1 MPKAVDKSLHK
12 PVKAHACWV
21 CAMRLKNKQKA
32 RGVQDGSQRLGMAVA
47 WHFLRLFLLFC
58 TLFRSLVFQA
68 RCPAAERMTTSLIA
82 PGFIALHSHRSEVLA
97 DTLTAWLR
105 AHPLHPLESE
115 VVLVQSNGMAEWIKI
130 ELARQSGVCA
140 ATRVELPSRFLWRTY
155 RQVLGT
161 HQVPPDSPLDKLPM
175 TWRLMALLPT
185 CLEDPVFKPVAGFL
199 RGDEP
204 DRLLQLASRL
214 ADLFDQYQI
223 YRPDWLQD
231 WSAGRDVLRKSA
243 GAVALAQDQ
252 LWQAELWRRVLAT
265 LDEAQRQATRPAL
278 HARALAHV
286 QSGQP
291 LASAVARRVSVFG
304 MSHMP
309 GQLLEMLAALAVHS
323 QVMLA
328 VPNPCQYHWGDIIDG
343 REWLQAERRR
353 HADRGEALAHLPLA
367 QMHLHA
373 PTLLAAWGRQ
383 GRDFI
388 RQLDAFDDLQAA
400 RQLTQWP
407 RLDFFDDVPGEDGS
421 RLLAQLQRRIRDLE
435 PSSGESSPK
444 AHPLSAGDASLVFKM
459 AHSPVR
465 ELEVLHDQLLQWFH
479 TPPGDQ
485 NLSPREVVVMVP
497 DIELMAPAIRAVF
510 GQYKRSDA
518 RFIPFDM
525 ADLGAQ
531 AISPLIHALEWL
543 LALPQQRGRMSELVE
558 LLEVPALAAR
568 FGLKDEHLPTLT
580 RWMAGSGIRWGLSA
594 EHRTGLGLGMCG
606 DDNSALFGV
615 QRMLMGYACGADP
628 VRSDSAGA
636 TPYPEVGGLDAELAG
651 SLAHLLQALIGW
663 WQTATQDA
671 TPASWAERGRALLAA
686 MFKPRDDNDRNALS
700 ALDQALTDWVRA
712 CGEAGFAQAVPLAVA
727 RSAWLEALKT
737 PRLEQRFRAGGVT
750 FCTLMPMRA
759 IPFKA
764 VCLLGMNDGDYPRR
778 SPRADFDLMGLPGMS
793 RPGDRSRR
801 DDDRQ
806 LMLEALLSARQVL
819 YVSWSGRSVRDNSE
833 QPPSVLVSQLRDEI
847 DLLWGKGTAEHLTTT
862 HPLQP
867 FGRAYFEAGTGLQTY
882 AKEWQAA
889 QVGRSTESGNP
900 WEAAHAAE
908 SARLGREQVFF
919 EQGLAPTESRG
930 SKGLGLL
937 PPLESAQGVPVIH
950 LLQLG
955 RFLRKPVGAFFRER
969 LQVHLED
976 ERSELHD
983 EELFGLGGLDLYQL
997 LDHELQ
1003 HVPAPLSADTVPVH
1017 VQQVVQRLRQA
1028 GALPLA
1034 GVGTLEAQ
1042 KLSARL
1048 QAMLG
1053 AVLREREA
1061 YPEAAERVL
1070 VDLSHPQVAL
1080 QDALGD
1086 VLVGM
1091 GVHEGGHLSLHL
1103 RASDLASFKTQKPL
1117 AYPDKLI
1124 DIWLLSLA
1132 AAAMGKPFQCVVV
1145 GRNAVL
1151 RVQAQEREAARAQL
1165 FGLLAIWAEGMCW
1178 PLPLPPGVALQW
1190 VKDPDN
1196 SNALADA
1203 YEGSE
1208 FKTAEKDKDPALA
1221 RTYPTVNDLLAT
1233 GEFDRLARAVYA
1245 PLKAWAEQIVIEPLP
1260 DAPEDDG
1267 DSDTQGE
1274 QP

>member
-1 MPKAVDKSLHK
+1 MSALVHRMPAS
-12 PVKAHACWV
+12 
-21 CAMRLKNKQKA
+21 
-32 RGVQDGSQRLGMAVA
+32 SI
-47 WHFLRLFLLFC
+47 
-58 TLFRSLVFQA
+58 S
-68 RCPAAERMTTSLIA
+68 

-97 DTLTAWLR
+97 DTLTTWLR
-105 AHPLHPLESE
+105 THPLLPLESE

-130 ELARQSGVCA
+130 ELARQGGVCA

-155 RQVLGT
+155 RQVLGK
-161 HQVPPDSPLDKLPM
+161 HNVPPDSPLDKLPM
-175 TWRLMALLPT
+175 TWRLMALLPG
-185 CLEDPVFKPVAGFL
+185 CLQDPVFQPVAGFL

-231 WSAGRDVLRKSA
+231 WAAGRNVLRKAA
-243 GAVALAQDQ
+243 GHDELGEDQ

-265 LDEAQRQATRPAL
+265 LDESQRQATRPAL
-278 HARALAHV
+278 HARALAHL

-291 LASAVARRVSVFG
+291 LASPVARRVSVFG

-309 GQLLEMLAALAVHS
+309 GQLLEMLAALAAHS
-323 QVMLA
+323 QVLLA

-353 HADRGEALAHLPLA
+353 HAYRGEALAGLPLA

-400 RQLTQWP
+400 QQVTQWP
-407 RLDFFDDVPGEDGS
+407 RLDFFDDVPGEDGT

-435 PSSGESSPK
+435 PSSDGTPTQ
-444 AHPLSAGDASLVFKM
+444 PLRKDDRSVTFSV

-479 TPPGDQ
+479 TSPEP
-485 NLSPREVVVMVP
+485 LSPRDVVVMVP
-497 DIELMAPAIRAVF
+497 DIEVMAPAIRAVF

-518 RFIPFDM
+518 RFIPYDI

-531 AISPLIHALEWL
+531 AISPLTHAVEWL
-543 LALPQQRGRMSELVE
+543 LDLPQQRSRMSELVE

-594 EHRTGLGLGMCG
+594 EHRAGLGLGVCG

-628 VRSDSAGA
+628 VDDDLAQGVS
-636 TPYPEVGGLDAELAG
+636 PYAEVGGLDAELAG
-651 SLAHLLQALIGW
+651 SLAHLLQALIDW
-663 WQTATQDA
+663 WQTCTQSA
-671 TPASWAERGRALLAA
+671 TPAQWAERCRAMLAA
-686 MFKPRDDNDRNALS
+686 LFKPRDDNDRNALA
-700 ALDQALTDWVRA
+700 ALNQALNDWVRA
-712 CGEAGFAQAVPLAVA
+712 CDEAGFAEAVPLAVA
-727 RSAWLEALKT
+727 RSAWLEALKA

-778 SPRADFDLMGLPGMS
+778 SPRADFDLMGLPGMT

-806 LMLEALLSARQVL
+806 LMLEALLSARQVF

-847 DLLWGKGTAEHLTTT
+847 DLLWGKDTAKGLTTV

-867 FGRAYFEAGTGLQTY
+867 FSRAYFEAGSGLLTY
-882 AKEWQAA
+882 AKEWRAA
-889 QVGRSTESGNP
+889 QEVQRGDVASDTGTP
-900 WEAAHAAE
+900 L
-908 SARLGREQVFF
+908 SALALSSPLMSANEQAPIIS
-919 EQGLAPTESRG
+919 LA
-930 SKGLGLL
+930 
-937 PPLESAQGVPVIH
+937 
-950 LLQLG
+950 QLA

-983 EELFGLGGLDLYQL
+983 EEVFGLGGLDLYQL

-1003 HVPAPLSADTVPVH
+1003 HVPADLSADELPRH
-1017 VQQVVQRLRQA
+1017 AARVVQHLREA

-1042 KLSARL
+1042 KLTHIL
-1048 QAMLG
+1048 QTQLAAALH
-1053 AVLREREA
+1053 ERGA

-1070 VDLSHPQVAL
+1070 VDQANLQVSL
-1080 QDALGD
+1080 QDALGG
-1086 VLVGM
+1086 VLAG
-1091 GVHEGGHLSLHL
+1091 EGGQILLSL
-1103 RASDLASFKTQKPL
+1103 RANDVADLKPKTPL
-1117 AYPDKLI
+1117 ARPEKLI
-1124 DIWLLSLA
+1124 DIWLQSLA
-1132 AAAMGKPFQCVVV
+1132 AAAMGHSVRCVVV
-1145 GRNAVL
+1145 GRNAVV
-1151 RVQAQEREAARAQL
+1151 RVPPLDPEAARAQL
-1165 FGLLAIWAEGMCW
+1165 QTLLATWAEGMRW

-1190 VKDPDN
+1190 LKDREN
-1196 SNALADA
+1196 TNALADA
-1203 YEGSE
+1203 YEGSD
-1208 FKTAEKDKDPALA
+1208 FKSAEKDKDPALA
-1221 RTYPTVNDLLAT
+1221 RTYPTVQDLLAT
-1233 GEFDRLARAVYA
+1233 GALDRLAQAVYA
-1245 PLKAWAEQIVIEPLP
+1245 PLKAWAAEAEVEVLP
-1260 DAPEDDG
+1260 DAPADDE
-1267 DSDTQGE
+1267 GE
-1274 QP
+1274 EA

>member
-1 MPKAVDKSLHK
+1 MPAS
-12 PVKAHACWV
+12 
-21 CAMRLKNKQKA
+21 
-32 RGVQDGSQRLGMAVA
+32 SI
-47 WHFLRLFLLFC
+47 
-58 TLFRSLVFQA
+58 S
-68 RCPAAERMTTSLIA
+68 

-97 DTLTAWLR
+97 DTLTGWLR
-105 AHPLHPLESE
+105 THPLLPLESE

-130 ELARQSGVCA
+130 ELARQGGVCA

-155 RQVLGT
+155 RQVLGAAN
-161 HQVPPDSPLDKLPM
+161 VPPDSPLDKLPM
-175 TWRLMALLPT
+175 TWRLMALLPS
-185 CLEDPVFKPVAGFL
+185 CLQDQVFQPVAGFL

-231 WSAGRDVLRKSA
+231 WAAGRNVLRKAA
-243 GAVALAQDQ
+243 GHDELGEDQ

-265 LDEAQRQATRPAL
+265 LDDSQRQATRPAL
-278 HARALAHV
+278 HARALAHL
-286 QSGQP
+286 QSGLP
-291 LASAVARRVSVFG
+291 LASPVARRVSVFG

-309 GQLLEMLAALAVHS
+309 GQLLEMLAALAAHS
-323 QVMLA
+323 QVLLA

-353 HADRGEALAHLPLA
+353 HAYRGEALAGLPLA

-400 RQLTQWP
+400 QQVTQWP
-407 RLDFFDDVPGEDGS
+407 RLDFFDDVPGEDHT

-435 PSSGESSPK
+435 PSSGGTL
-444 AHPLSAGDASLVFKM
+444 AQPLREGDRSVTFSV

-479 TPPGDQ
+479 TSPEP
-485 NLSPREVVVMVP
+485 LSPRDVVVMVP
-497 DIELMAPAIRAVF
+497 DIEVMAPAIRAVF

-518 RFIPFDM
+518 RFIPYDI

-531 AISPLIHALEWL
+531 AISPLIHAVEWL
-543 LALPQQRGRMSELVE
+543 LALPQQRSRMSELVE

-594 EHRTGLGLGMCG
+594 GHRAGLGLGVCG

-628 VRSDSAGA
+628 VDDDFSLGVS
-636 TPYPEVGGLDAELAG
+636 PYPEVGGLDAELAG
-651 SLAHLLQALIGW
+651 SLAHLLQALIDW
-663 WQTATQDA
+663 WQICTQSA
-671 TPASWAERGRALLAA
+671 TPAQWAERCRAMLAA
-686 MFKPRDDNDRNALS
+686 LFKPRDDNDRNALA
-700 ALDQALTDWVRA
+700 ALDQALNDWVRA
-712 CGEAGFAQAVPLAVA
+712 CGEAGFAEAVPLAVA
-727 RSAWLEALKT
+727 RSAWLEALKA

-778 SPRADFDLMGLPGMS
+778 SPRADFDLMGLPGMT

-806 LMLEALLSARQVL
+806 LMLEALLSARLVL

-847 DLLWGKGTAEHLTTT
+847 DLLWGKDTAKDLTTV

-867 FGRAYFEAGTGLQTY
+867 FSRAYFEAGSGLLTY
-882 AKEWQAA
+882 AKEWRAA
-889 QVGRSTESGNP
+889 QEVQRGDGASETGTPS
-900 WEAAHAAE
+900 
-908 SARLGREQVFF
+908 SA
-919 EQGLAPTESRG
+919 LA
-930 SKGLGLL
+930 LL
-937 PPLESAQGVPVIH
+937 PPLMAANEQAPIISLAQ
-950 LLQLG
+950 LA

-1003 HVPAPLSADTVPVH
+1003 HVPADLSADELPSH
-1017 VQQVVQRLRQA
+1017 AARVVQHLREA

-1042 KLSARL
+1042 KLTHIL
-1048 QAMLG
+1048 QTQLAAAL
-1053 AVLREREA
+1053 LERGA

-1070 VDLSHPQVAL
+1070 VDQAHPQVRL
-1080 QDALGD
+1080 QDALGG
-1086 VLVGM
+1086 VLAG
-1091 GVHEGGHLSLHL
+1091 EGGQMLLSL
-1103 RASDLASFKTQKPL
+1103 RANDVADLKPKTPL
-1117 AYPDKLI
+1117 ARPEKLI
-1124 DIWLLSLA
+1124 DIWLQSLA
-1132 AAAMGKPFQCVVV
+1132 AAAMGHSVRCVVV
-1145 GRNAVL
+1145 GRNAVV
-1151 RVQAQEREAARAQL
+1151 RVPPQDPHAARAQL
-1165 FGLLAIWAEGMCW
+1165 QTLLATWAEGMRW
-1178 PLPLPPGVALQW
+1178 PLPLPPDVALQW
-1190 VKDPDN
+1190 LKDKEN
-1196 SNALADA
+1196 TNALADA
-1203 YEGSE
+1203 YEGSD
-1208 FKTAEKDKDPALA
+1208 FKSAEKDKDPALA
-1221 RTYPTVNDLLAT
+1221 RTYPTVQDLLAT
-1233 GEFDRLARAVYA
+1233 GALDRLAQAVYA
-1245 PLKAWAEQIVIEPLP
+1245 PLKAWAAEAEVEALP
-1260 DAPEDDG
+1260 DAPADDE
-1267 DSDTQGE
+1267 GE
-1274 QP
+1274 EA

>member
-1 MPKAVDKSLHK
+1 MSALVHRMPAS
-12 PVKAHACWV
+12 
-21 CAMRLKNKQKA
+21 
-32 RGVQDGSQRLGMAVA
+32 SI
-47 WHFLRLFLLFC
+47 
-58 TLFRSLVFQA
+58 S
-68 RCPAAERMTTSLIA
+68 
-82 PGFIALHSHRSEVLA
+82 PGFITLHSHRSEVLA

-105 AHPLHPLESE
+105 AHPLLPLESE

-130 ELARQSGVCA
+130 ELARQGGVCA

-155 RQVLGT
+155 RQVLGK
-161 HQVPPDSPLDKLPM
+161 HNVPPDSPLDKLPM
-175 TWRLMALLPT
+175 TWRLMALLPG
-185 CLEDPVFKPVAGFL
+185 CLSDPVFQPVAGFL

-231 WSAGRDVLRKSA
+231 WAAGRNVLRKA
-243 GAVALAQDQ
+243 ACQDELGEDQ

-265 LDEAQRQATRPAL
+265 LDDSQRQATRPAL
-278 HARALAHV
+278 HARALAHL

-291 LASAVARRVSVFG
+291 LASPVARRVSVFG

-309 GQLLEMLAALAVHS
+309 GQLLEMLAALAAHS
-323 QVMLA
+323 QVLLA

-353 HADRGEALAHLPLA
+353 HAYRGETLAGLPLA

-388 RQLDAFDDLQAA
+388 RQLDAFDDQQAA
-400 RQLTQWP
+400 QQVTQWP
-407 RLDFFDDVPGEDGS
+407 RLDFFDDVPGEDGT

-435 PSSGESSPK
+435 PSSGGIP
-444 AHPLSAGDASLVFKM
+444 AQPLRKDDASVTFSV

-479 TPPGDQ
+479 TSPEP
-485 NLSPREVVVMVP
+485 LSPRDVVVMVP

-518 RFIPFDM
+518 RFIPYDI

-531 AISPLIHALEWL
+531 AISPLIHAVEWL
-543 LALPQQRGRMSELVE
+543 LALPQQRSRMSELVE

-594 EHRTGLGLGMCG
+594 EHRAGLGLGVCG

-628 VRSDSAGA
+628 VDDGVSLGVS
-636 TPYPEVGGLDAELAG
+636 PYPEVGGLDAELAG
-651 SLAHLLQALIGW
+651 SLAHLLQALIDW
-663 WQTATQDA
+663 WQICTQSA
-671 TPASWAERGRALLAA
+671 TPAQWAEQCRAMLAA
-686 MFKPRDDNDRNALS
+686 LFKPRDDNDRNALA
-700 ALDQALTDWVRA
+700 ALDQALNDWVRA
-712 CGEAGFAQAVPLAVA
+712 CGEAGFAEAVPLAVA
-727 RSAWLEALKT
+727 RSAWLEALKA

-778 SPRADFDLMGLPGMS
+778 SPRADFDLMGLPGMT

-847 DLLWGKGTAEHLTTT
+847 DLLWGKDTAKGLTTV

-867 FGRAYFEAGTGLQTY
+867 FSRAYFEAGSGLQTY
-882 AKEWQAA
+882 AKEWRAA
-889 QVGRSTESGNP
+889 QLGHL
-900 WEAAHAAE
+900 WEAAPAAE
-908 SARLGREQVFF
+908 SLTSVAPREIR
-919 EQGLAPTESRG
+919 EQGLAPTG
-930 SKGLGLL
+930 YAGLL
-937 PPLESAQGVPVIH
+937 PVLESANGVPVIT
-950 LLQLG
+950 LQQLA

-1003 HVPAPLSADTVPVH
+1003 HVPADLSADELPSH
-1017 VQQVVQRLRQA
+1017 AARVVQHLREA

-1042 KLSARL
+1042 KLTHIL
-1048 QAMLG
+1048 QTQLA
-1053 AVLREREA
+1053 AALRERGA
-1061 YPEAAERVL
+1061 YPDMAERVL
-1070 VDLSHPQVAL
+1070 VDQAHPQVSL
-1080 QDALGD
+1080 QDALGG
-1086 VLVGM
+1086 VLAG
-1091 GVHEGGHLSLHL
+1091 EGGQMLLSL
-1103 RASDLASFKTQKPL
+1103 RANDVADLKPKTPL
-1117 AYPDKLI
+1117 ARPEKLI
-1124 DIWLLSLA
+1124 DIWLQSLA
-1132 AAAMGKPFQCVVV
+1132 AAAMGHPLRCVVV
-1145 GRNAVL
+1145 GRNAVVRAEPL
-1151 RVQAQEREAARAQL
+1151 DPEAARAQL
-1165 FGLLAIWAEGMCW
+1165 HTLLATWAEGMRW
-1178 PLPLPPGVALQW
+1178 PLPLPPSVALQW
-1190 VKDPDN
+1190 LKDREN
-1196 SNALADA
+1196 TNALADA
-1203 YEGSE
+1203 YEGSD
-1208 FKTAEKDKDPALA
+1208 FKSAEKDKDPALA
-1221 RTYPTVNDLLAT
+1221 RTYPTVQDLLAT
-1233 GEFDRLARAVYA
+1233 GALDRLAQAAYA
-1245 PLKAWAEQIVIEPLP
+1245 PLKAWAAEAEVEALP
-1260 DAPEDDG
+1260 DAPADDEG
-1267 DSDTQGE
+1267 DE
-1274 QP
+1274 A

>member
-1 MPKAVDKSLHK
+1 
-12 PVKAHACWV
+12 
-21 CAMRLKNKQKA
+21 
-32 RGVQDGSQRLGMAVA
+32 
-47 WHFLRLFLLFC
+47 LFLYFLV
-58 TLFRSLVFQA
+58 SLL
-68 RCPAAERMTTSLIA
+68 RRMPVSPIS

-97 DTLTAWLR
+97 DTLTGWLR
-105 AHPLHPLESE
+105 AHPLDPLESE

-130 ELARQSGVCA
+130 ELARQGGVCA

-155 RQVLGT
+155 RQVLGP
-161 HQVPPDSPLDKLPM
+161 QNVPPESPLDKLPM

-185 CLEDPVFKPVAGFL
+185 CVNDSVFTPVAGFL

-204 DRLLQLASRL
+204 DRLLQLATRL

-231 WSAGRDVLRKSA
+231 WAAGRGVLRKA
-243 GAVALAQDQ
+243 GGSEALAEDQ

-265 LDEAQRQATRPAL
+265 LDDSQRQATRPAL
-278 HARALAHV
+278 HARALAHL

-309 GQLLEMLAALAVHS
+309 GQLLEMLAALAKHS

-353 HADRGEALAHLPLA
+353 HDYRRGEVLASLPMA

-400 RQLTQWP
+400 QQLTQWP
-407 RLDFFDDVPGEDGS
+407 RLDFFDDVPGEDGT

-435 PSSGESSPK
+435 PSSGGASVEPW
-444 AHPLSAGDASLVFKM
+444 AQGDESLVFKI

-485 NLSPREVVVMVP
+485 PVSPSDVVVMVP
-497 DIELMAPAIRAVF
+497 DIETMAPAICAVF

-518 RFIPFDM
+518 RFIPFDI

-531 AISPLIHALEWL
+531 AISPLIHAVEWL
-543 LALPQQRGRMSELVE
+543 LALPQQRSRMSELVE

-568 FGLKDEHLPTLT
+568 FGLSEAGLPTLT

-594 EHRTGLGLGMCG
+594 EHRAGLGLRVCG
-606 DDNSALFGV
+606 EDNSALFGV

-628 VRSDSAGA
+628 VDADASGA

-651 SLAHLLQALIGW
+651 SLAHLLQALIDW

-671 TPASWAERGRALLAA
+671 TPAQWAGRGRAMLAA
-686 MFKPRDDNDRNALS
+686 MFKPRDDNDRNAIA

-712 CGEAGFAQAVPLAVA
+712 CAEASYTESVPLAVA

-847 DLLWGKGTAEHLTTT
+847 DLLWGKGTAKRLTTV
-862 HPLQP
+862 HPLQA
-867 FGRAYFEAGTGLQTY
+867 FSRTYFEEGSGLQTY
-882 AKEWQAA
+882 AKEWRAA
-889 QVGRSTESGNP
+889 QNNP
-900 WEAAHAAE
+900 LAGAVSEREAFADKPSHSE
-908 SARLGREQVFF
+908 T
-919 EQGLAPTESRG
+919 APTG
-930 SKGLGLL
+930 SSVAWL
-937 PPLESAQGVPVIH
+937 PPLESAQGVPVIT
-950 LLQLG
+950 LTQLA

-969 LQVHLED
+969 LQVHLEG

-997 LDHELQ
+997 IDHELA
-1003 HVPAPLSADTVPVH
+1003 HVPTALNADTLPAH
-1017 VQQVVQRLRQA
+1017 VQQVVKRLRQA

-1034 GVGTLEAQ
+1034 GVGALAAENL
-1042 KLSARL
+1042 KARL

-1053 AVLREREA
+1053 AALHERQA
-1061 YPEAAERVL
+1061 YPHAAERLL
-1070 VDLSHPQVAL
+1070 VDMAYPQVAL

-1086 VLVGM
+1086 VLVG
-1091 GVHEGGHLSLHL
+1091 EGGQMSLHL
-1103 RASDLASFKTQKPL
+1103 RASDLANLKTKTPQ

-1132 AAAMGKPFQCVVV
+1132 AAAMDQPLKCVVV

-1151 RVQAQEREAARAQL
+1151 RMAEQDPEAARAQL
-1165 FGLLAIWAEGMCW
+1165 TELLAVWAEGMRW

-1190 VKDPDN
+1190 LKDKEN
-1196 SNALADA
+1196 INALADA
-1203 YEGSE
+1203 YEGND
-1208 FKTAEKDKDPALA
+1208 FKRAEKDKDPALA
-1221 RTYPTVNDLLAT
+1221 RTYATVDDLLAT
-1233 GEFDRLARAVYA
+1233 REFERLAQTVYA
-1245 PLKAWAEQIVIEPLP
+1245 PLKDWAEQAEIEALP
-1260 DAPEDDG
+1260 DAPH
-1267 DSDTQGE
+1267 DSEEGE
-1274 QP
+1274 LA

>member
-1 MPKAVDKSLHK
+1 MSA
-12 PVKAHACWV
+12 
-21 CAMRLKNKQKA
+21 
-32 RGVQDGSQRLGMAVA
+32 
-47 WHFLRLFLLFC
+47 
-58 TLFRSLVFQA
+58 LVH
-68 RCPAAERMTTSLIA
+68 RMSVSIIS
-82 PGFIALHSHRSEVLA
+82 PGFIALHSHRSERLA
-97 DTLTAWLR
+97 DTLTGWLR
-105 AHPLHPLESE
+105 AHPLNPLESE

-161 HQVPPDSPLDKLPM
+161 DHVPPDSPLDKLPM
-175 TWRLMALLPT
+175 TWRLMALLPG

-231 WSAGRDVLRKSA
+231 WAAGRDVLRKSA
-243 GAVALAQDQ
+243 GSDALAEDQ

-265 LDEAQRQATRPAL
+265 LDDSQRQATRPAL
-278 HARALAHV
+278 HARALAHLR
-286 QSGQP
+286 SGLP

-309 GQLLEMLAALAVHS
+309 GQLLEMLAALATHS

-343 REWLQAERRR
+343 REWLQAERHR
-353 HADRGEALAHLPLA
+353 HAYRGEALASLPLA

-388 RQLDAFDDLQAA
+388 RQLDAFDDLQVAQ
-400 RQLTQWP
+400 QLTQWP
-407 RLDFFDDVPGEDGS
+407 RLDFFDDMPGEDVVRMLS
-421 RLLAQLQRRIRDLE
+421 QLQRRIRDLE
-435 PSSGESSPK
+435 PSSGGAPVEPW
-444 AHPLSAGDASLVFKM
+444 AQGDQSVVFKI

-485 NLSPREVVVMVP
+485 PVSPRDVVVMVP
-497 DIELMAPAIRAVF
+497 DIETMAPAIRAVF
-510 GQYKRSDA
+510 GQYKRADA
-518 RFIPFDM
+518 RFIPFDI

-531 AISPLIHALEWL
+531 AISPLIHAHEWL
-543 LALPQQRGRMSELVE
+543 LALPQQRSRMSELVE

-568 FGLKDEHLPTLT
+568 FGLDEDGLPTLL

-594 EHRTGLGLGMCG
+594 EHRAGLGLGMCG

-628 VRSDSAGA
+628 VTTDAPGA

-651 SLAHLLQALIGW
+651 SLAHLLQSLIDW

-671 TPASWAERGRALLAA
+671 TPAQWAERGRTLLAA
-686 MFKPRDDNDRNALS
+686 MFKPRDDNDRNAIS

-712 CGEAGFAQAVPLAVA
+712 CAEAGFAEAVPLAVA

-847 DLLWGKGTAEHLTTT
+847 DLLWGKGTAGRLTTVY
-862 HPLQP
+862 PLQP
-867 FGRAYFEAGTGLQTY
+867 FSRAYFEAGSGLQTY
-882 AKEWQAA
+882 AKEWRASQDT
-889 QVGRSTESGNP
+889 QPR
-900 WEAAHAAE
+900 EAAPE
-908 SARLGREQVFF
+908 GPVS
-919 EQGLAPTESRG
+919 
-930 SKGLGLL
+930 LL
-937 PPLESAQGVPVIH
+937 PPLESAQGVPVIT
-950 LLQLG
+950 LTQLA

-983 EELFGLGGLDLYQL
+983 EELFGLAGLDLYQL
-997 LDHELQ
+997 IDHELQ
-1003 HVPAPLSADTVPVH
+1003 HVPTELSADTLHAH
-1017 VQQVVQRLRQA
+1017 VQQVVQRLLQA

-1034 GVGTLEAQ
+1034 GVG
-1042 KLSARL
+1042 KLAAENLKARL

-1053 AVLREREA
+1053 AALHERQV
-1061 YPEAAERVL
+1061 YPEAAERLL
-1070 VDLSHPQVAL
+1070 VDWAHPQVAL

-1086 VLVGM
+1086 VRVG
-1091 GVHEGGHLSLHL
+1091 EGGQMSLHL
-1103 RASDLASFKTQKPL
+1103 RASDLANLKTKTPQ
-1117 AYPDKLI
+1117 AHPDKLI

-1132 AAAMGKPFQCVVV
+1132 AAAMNQPLRCVVV

-1151 RVQAQEREAARAQL
+1151 RMAEPDPEAARAQL
-1165 FGLLAIWAEGMCW
+1165 TALLAVWAEGMCW

-1190 VKDPDN
+1190 LKDPDN
-1196 SNALADA
+1196 PNALADA
-1203 YEGSE
+1203 YEGSD
-1208 FKTAEKDKDPALA
+1208 FKRAEKDKDPALA
-1221 RTYPTVNDLLAT
+1221 RTYPTIEDLLAT
-1233 GEFDRLARAVYA
+1233 REFERLAQTVYL
-1245 PLKAWAEQIVIEPLP
+1245 PLKAWAEQAKIEALP
-1260 DAPEDDG
+1260 DAPHE
-1267 DSDTQGE
+1267 SE
-1274 QP
+1274 EEELA

>member
-1 MPKAVDKSLHK
+1 
-12 PVKAHACWV
+12 
-21 CAMRLKNKQKA
+21 
-32 RGVQDGSQRLGMAVA
+32 
-47 WHFLRLFLLFC
+47 
-58 TLFRSLVFQA
+58 
-68 RCPAAERMTTSLIA
+68 
-82 PGFIALHSHRSEVLA
+82 
-97 DTLTAWLR
+97 LR
-105 AHPLHPLESE
+105 AHPLDPLESE

-130 ELARQSGVCA
+130 ELARQGGVCA

-161 HQVPPDSPLDKLPM
+161 QNVPLDSPLDKLPM
-175 TWRLMALLPT
+175 TWRLMALLPG
-185 CLEDPVFKPVAGFL
+185 CLGDPVFQPVAGFL

-204 DRLLQLASRL
+204 DRLLQLATRL

-231 WSAGRDVLRKSA
+231 WAAGRDVLRKAA
-243 GAVALAQDQ
+243 GSDTLAEDQ
-252 LWQAELWRRVLAT
+252 LWQAELWRSVLAT
-265 LDEAQRQATRPAL
+265 LDDSQRQATRPAL
-278 HARALAHV
+278 HARALAHL
-286 QSGQP
+286 QSDQP
-291 LASAVARRVSVFG
+291 LASPVARRVSVFG

-309 GQLLEMLAALAVHS
+309 GQLLEMLAALAAHS
-323 QVMLA
+323 QVLLA

-353 HADRGEALAHLPLA
+353 HAYRGETLAGLPLA

-388 RQLDAFDDLQAA
+388 RQLDAFDDQQAA
-400 RQLTQWP
+400 QQVTQWP
-407 RLDFFDDVPGEDGS
+407 RLDFFDDVPGEDGT

-435 PSSGESSPK
+435 PSSGGIP
-444 AHPLSAGDASLVFKM
+444 AQPLRKDDASVTFSV

-479 TPPGDQ
+479 TSPEP
-485 NLSPREVVVMVP
+485 LSPRDVVVMVP

-518 RFIPFDM
+518 RFIPYDI

-531 AISPLIHALEWL
+531 AISPLIHAVEWL
-543 LALPQQRGRMSELVE
+543 LALPQQRSRMSELVE

-594 EHRTGLGLGMCG
+594 EHRAGLGLGVCG

-628 VRSDSAGA
+628 VDDGVSLGVS
-636 TPYPEVGGLDAELAG
+636 PYPEVGGLDAELAG
-651 SLAHLLQALIGW
+651 SLAHLLQALIDW
-663 WQTATQDA
+663 WQICTQSA
-671 TPASWAERGRALLAA
+671 TPAQWAEQCRAMLAA
-686 MFKPRDDNDRNALS
+686 LFKPRDDNDRNALA
-700 ALDQALTDWVRA
+700 ALDQALNDWVRA
-712 CGEAGFAQAVPLAVA
+712 CGEAGFAEAVPLAVA
-727 RSAWLEALKT
+727 RSAWLEALKA

-778 SPRADFDLMGLPGMS
+778 SPRADFDLMGLPGMT

-847 DLLWGKGTAEHLTTT
+847 DLLWGKDTAKGLTTV

-867 FGRAYFEAGTGLQTY
+867 FSRAYFEAGSGLQTY
-882 AKEWQAA
+882 AKEWRAA
-889 QVGRSTESGNP
+889 QLGHL
-900 WEAAHAAE
+900 WEAAPAAE
-908 SARLGREQVFF
+908 SLTSVAPREIR
-919 EQGLAPTESRG
+919 EQGLAPRG
-930 SKGLGLL
+930 YAGLL
-937 PPLESAQGVPVIH
+937 PVLESANGVPVIT
-950 LLQLG
+950 LQQLA

-1003 HVPAPLSADTVPVH
+1003 HVPADLSADELPSH
-1017 VQQVVQRLRQA
+1017 AARVVQHLREA

-1042 KLSARL
+1042 KLTHIL
-1048 QAMLG
+1048 QTQLAAALC
-1053 AVLREREA
+1053 ERGA
-1061 YPEAAERVL
+1061 YPDMAERVL
-1070 VDLSHPQVAL
+1070 VDQACPQVSL
-1080 QDALGD
+1080 QDALGG
-1086 VLVGM
+1086 VLAG
-1091 GVHEGGHLSLHL
+1091 EGGQMLLSL
-1103 RASDLASFKTQKPL
+1103 RANKLVSISKAGKATALPE
-1117 AYPDKLI
+1117 KLI
-1124 DIWLLSLA
+1124 DIWLQSLA
-1132 AAAMGKPFQCVVV
+1132 AAAMGHPLRCVVV
-1145 GRNAVL
+1145 GRNAVVRAEPL
-1151 RVQAQEREAARAQL
+1151 DPEAARTQL
-1165 FGLLAIWAEGMCW
+1165 QTLLATWAEGMRW
-1178 PLPLPPGVALQW
+1178 PLPLPPSVALQW
-1190 VKDPDN
+1190 LKDREN
-1196 SNALADA
+1196 TNALADA
-1203 YEGSE
+1203 YEGSD
-1208 FKTAEKDKDPALA
+1208 FKSAEKDKDPALA
-1221 RTYPTVNDLLAT
+1221 RTYPTVQDLLAT
-1233 GEFDRLARAVYA
+1233 GALDRLAQAVYA
-1245 PLKAWAEQIVIEPLP
+1245 PLKDWAAQTQVEALP
-1260 DAPEDDG
+1260 DAPADDEG
-1267 DSDTQGE
+1267 DE
-1274 QP
+1274 A

>member
-1 MPKAVDKSLHK
+1 MSALVHRMPVS
-12 PVKAHACWV
+12 
-21 CAMRLKNKQKA
+21 
-32 RGVQDGSQRLGMAVA
+32 SI
-47 WHFLRLFLLFC
+47 
-58 TLFRSLVFQA
+58 S
-68 RCPAAERMTTSLIA
+68 

-105 AHPLHPLESE
+105 THPLHPLESE

-130 ELARQSGVCA
+130 ELARQGGVCA

-161 HQVPPDSPLDKLPM
+161 QNVPPDSPLDKLPM
-175 TWRLMALLPT
+175 TWRLMALLPS
-185 CLEDPVFKPVAGFL
+185 CLQDPVFQPVAGFL

-231 WSAGRDVLRKSA
+231 WAAGRNMLRKAA
-243 GAVALAQDQ
+243 GHDALGEDQ

-265 LDEAQRQATRPAL
+265 LDDSQRQATRPAL
-278 HARALAHV
+278 HARALAHL

-291 LASAVARRVSVFG
+291 LASPVARRVSVFG

-309 GQLLEMLAALAVHS
+309 GQLLEILAALAAHS

-353 HADRGEALAHLPLA
+353 HEYRGEALAALPLA
-367 QMHLHA
+367 KMHLHA

-400 RQLTQWP
+400 QQVTQWP
-407 RLDFFDDVPGEDGS
+407 RLDFFDDVPGEDGTRMLS
-421 RLLAQLQRRIRDLE
+421 QLQRRIRDLE
-435 PSSGESSPK
+435 PSSGGAPVEPWDQ
-444 AHPLSAGDASLVFKM
+444 GDQSVVFKI

-479 TPPGDQ
+479 NPPGDQ
-485 NLSPREVVVMVP
+485 PVSPRDVVVMVP
-497 DIELMAPAIRAVF
+497 DIEIMAPAIRAVF
-510 GQYKRSDA
+510 GQYKRADA
-518 RFIPFDM
+518 RFIPYDI

-531 AISPLIHALEWL
+531 AISPLIHAVEWL
-543 LALPQQRGRMSELVE
+543 LALPQQRSRMSELVE

-568 FGLKDEHLPTLT
+568 FGLSEAGLPTLT

-594 EHRTGLGLGMCG
+594 PHRAGLGLGMCG
-606 DDNSALFGV
+606 EDNSALFGV

-628 VRSDSAGA
+628 VDADAPGA

-651 SLAHLLQALIGW
+651 SLAHLLQALIDW

-671 TPASWAERGRALLAA
+671 TPAQWAERGRALLAA

-712 CGEAGFAQAVPLAVA
+712 CGQAGFAEAVPLAVA

-778 SPRADFDLMGLPGMS
+778 SPRADFDLMGLTGMS

-847 DLLWGKGTAEHLTTT
+847 DLLWGKGTAKGLTTV
-862 HPLQP
+862 HPLQA
-867 FGRAYFEAGTGLQTY
+867 FSRTYFEEGSGLLTY
-882 AKEWQAA
+882 AKEWRAA
-889 QVGRSTESGNP
+889 QDTQPR
-900 WEAAHAAE
+900 EAPLE
-908 SARLGREQVFF
+908 GPVS
-919 EQGLAPTESRG
+919 
-930 SKGLGLL
+930 LL
-937 PPLESAQGVPVIH
+937 PPLESAQGVPVIT
-950 LLQLG
+950 LTQLA

-983 EELFGLGGLDLYQL
+983 EELFGLAGLDLYQL
-997 LDHELQ
+997 IDHELQ
-1003 HVPAPLSADTVPVH
+1003 HVPTELSANTLPAH
-1017 VQQVVQRLRQA
+1017 VQLVVQRLRQA

-1034 GVGTLEAQ
+1034 GVG
-1042 KLSARL
+1042 KLAAEHLKTRL
-1048 QAMLG
+1048 QAMLS
-1053 AVLREREA
+1053 AALRERQA
-1061 YPEAAERVL
+1061 YPDAAERLL
-1070 VDLSHPQVAL
+1070 VDLAHPQVAL

-1086 VLVGM
+1086 VRMGEVGHM
-1091 GVHEGGHLSLHL
+1091 SLHL
-1103 RASDLASFKTQKPL
+1103 RASDLANLKTKTPQVH
-1117 AYPDKLI
+1117 PDKLI

-1132 AAAMGKPFQCVVV
+1132 AAAMDQPLKCVVV

-1151 RVQAQEREAARAQL
+1151 RMTEPEPEAARAQL
-1165 FGLLAIWAEGMCW
+1165 TALLAVWAEGMCW

-1190 VKDPDN
+1190 LKDPDN
-1196 SNALADA
+1196 LNALADA
-1203 YEGSE
+1203 YEGSD
-1208 FKTAEKDKDPALA
+1208 FKRAEKDKDPALA
-1221 RTYPTVNDLLAT
+1221 RTYIHIGALLET
-1233 GEFDRLARAVYA
+1233 GAFERLAQTVYA
-1245 PLKAWAEQIVIEPLP
+1245 PLKAWAEQAEIEALP
-1260 DAPEDDG
+1260 DAPH
-1267 DSDTQGE
+1267 DSEEGE
-1274 QP
+1274 LA

>member
-1 MPKAVDKSLHK
+1 MSVSTI
-12 PVKAHACWV
+12 
-21 CAMRLKNKQKA
+21 
-32 RGVQDGSQRLGMAVA
+32 S
-47 WHFLRLFLLFC
+47 
-58 TLFRSLVFQA
+58 
-68 RCPAAERMTTSLIA
+68 

-97 DTLTAWLR
+97 DTLTGWLR
-105 AHPLHPLESE
+105 THPLDPLESE

-161 HQVPPDSPLDKLPM
+161 HHVPPDSPLDKLPM
-175 TWRLMALLPT
+175 TWRLMALLPG
-185 CLEDPVFKPVAGFL
+185 CLGDPVFKPVAGFL

-204 DRLLQLASRL
+204 DRLLQLATRL

-231 WSAGRDVLRKSA
+231 WAAGRDVLRKSA
-243 GAVALAQDQ
+243 GSDALAEDQ

-265 LDEAQRQATRPAL
+265 LDDSQRQATRPAL
-278 HARALAHV
+278 HARALAHL

-309 GQLLEMLAALAVHS
+309 GQLLEMLAALATHS

-353 HADRGEALAHLPLA
+353 HAYRGEALASLPLA

-400 RQLTQWP
+400 QQLTQWP
-407 RLDFFDDVPGEDGS
+407 RLDFFDDVPGEDGT

-435 PSSGESSPK
+435 PSSGGTAPELLVTGDESV
-444 AHPLSAGDASLVFKM
+444 VFKI

-485 NLSPREVVVMVP
+485 PVSPRDVVVMVP
-497 DIELMAPAIRAVF
+497 DIETMAPAIRAVF
-510 GQYKRSDA
+510 GQYKRADA
-518 RFIPFDM
+518 RFIPFDI

-531 AISPLIHALEWL
+531 AISPLIHAHEWL
-543 LALPQQRGRMSELVE
+543 LALPQQRSRMSELVE

-568 FGLKDEHLPTLT
+568 FGLNEDGLPTLL
-580 RWMAGSGIRWGLSA
+580 RWMAGSGIRWGLSV
-594 EHRTGLGLGMCG
+594 EHRAGLGLGVCG
-606 DDNSALFGV
+606 EDNSVLFGV

-628 VRSDSAGA
+628 VTADATGA

-651 SLAHLLQALIGW
+651 SLAHLLQALIDW

-671 TPASWAERGRALLAA
+671 TPAQWVERGRALLTA
-686 MFKPRDDNDRNALS
+686 MFKPRDDNDRNAMA

-712 CGEAGFAQAVPLAVA
+712 CAEAGFAESVPLAVA

-847 DLLWGKGTAEHLTTT
+847 DLLWGKGTAQRLTTV
-862 HPLQP
+862 HPLQA
-867 FGRAYFEAGTGLQTY
+867 FSRTFFEEGSGLQTY
-882 AKEWQAA
+882 AKEWRAA
-889 QVGRSTESGNP
+889 QDTQPRK
-900 WEAAHAAE
+900 
-908 SARLGREQVFF
+908 
-919 EQGLAPTESRG
+919 APLEGPVS
-930 SKGLGLL
+930 LL
-937 PPLESAQGVPVIH
+937 PPLESAQGVPVIT
-950 LLQLG
+950 LTQLA

-983 EELFGLGGLDLYQL
+983 EELFGLAGLDLYQL
-997 LDHELQ
+997 IDHELQ
-1003 HVPAPLSADTVPVH
+1003 HAPTELSADTLSAH

-1034 GVGTLEAQ
+1034 GVG
-1042 KLSARL
+1042 KLAAEHLKARL
-1048 QAMLG
+1048 QAMLC
-1053 AVLREREA
+1053 AALHERQA
-1061 YPEAAERVL
+1061 YPDAAERLL
-1070 VDLSHPQVAL
+1070 VDWAHPQVAL

-1086 VLVGM
+1086 VRVG
-1091 GVHEGGHLSLHL
+1091 EGGQMSLHL
-1103 RASDLASFKTQKPL
+1103 RASDLASFKTQKPQ
-1117 AYPDKLI
+1117 AHPDKLI

-1132 AAAMGKPFQCVVV
+1132 AAAMDQPLKCVVV

-1151 RVQAQEREAARAQL
+1151 RMAEPEPEAARAQL
-1165 FGLLAIWAEGMCW
+1165 TALLAVWAEGMCW

-1190 VKDPDN
+1190 LKDPDN
-1196 SNALADA
+1196 PNALADA
-1203 YEGSE
+1203 YEGSD
-1208 FKTAEKDKDPALA
+1208 FKRAEKDKDPALA
-1221 RTYPTVNDLLAT
+1221 RTYLTVEDLLAT
-1233 GEFDRLARAVYA
+1233 GHFERLVQTVYA
-1245 PLKAWAEQIVIEPLP
+1245 PLKAWAEQTEIEALP
-1260 DAPEDDG
+1260 DAQH
-1267 DSDTQGE
+1267 DSEEGE
-1274 QP
+1274 LA

>member
-1 MPKAVDKSLHK
+1 MPAS
-12 PVKAHACWV
+12 
-21 CAMRLKNKQKA
+21 
-32 RGVQDGSQRLGMAVA
+32 SI
-47 WHFLRLFLLFC
+47 
-58 TLFRSLVFQA
+58 S
-68 RCPAAERMTTSLIA
+68 

-105 AHPLHPLESE
+105 AHPLLPLESE
-115 VVLVQSNGMAEWIKI
+115 VVLVQSNGMAEWVKIK
-130 ELARQSGVCA
+130 LAHQGGVCA

-155 RQVLGT
+155 RQVLGAAN
-161 HQVPPDSPLDKLPM
+161 VPSDSPLDKLPM
-175 TWRLMALLPT
+175 TWRLMALLPE
-185 CLEDPVFKPVAGFL
+185 CLADPVFLPVAGFL

-231 WSAGRDVLRKSA
+231 WAAGRNVLRKA
-243 GAVALAQDQ
+243 VGQDELGADQ
-252 LWQAELWRRVLAT
+252 LWQTELWRRVLDT
-265 LDEAQRQATRPAL
+265 LDDSQRQATRPAL
-278 HARALAHV
+278 HARALAHL

-291 LASAVARRVSVFG
+291 LASPVARRVSVFG

-309 GQLLEMLAALAVHS
+309 GQLLEMLAALAAQS
-323 QVMLA
+323 QVLLA
-328 VPNPCQYHWGDIIDG
+328 VPNPCQHHWGDIIDG

-353 HADRGEALAHLPLA
+353 HAYRGEALAGLPLA

-400 RQLTQWP
+400 QQVTQWP
-407 RLDFFDDVPGEDGS
+407 RLDFFDDLPGEDGS
-421 RLLAQLQRRIRDLE
+421 RLLVQLQRRIRDLE
-435 PSSGESSPK
+435 PSSGGTLAK
-444 AHPLSAGDASLVFKM
+444 PLCKHDASVTFSVT
-459 AHSPVR
+459 HSPVR

-479 TPPGDQ
+479 TLPEP
-485 NLSPREVVVMVP
+485 LSPRDVVVMVP

-518 RFIPFDM
+518 RFIPYDI

-531 AISPLIHALEWL
+531 AISPLIHAVEWL

-568 FGLKDEHLPTLT
+568 FGLNEEGLSTLL

-594 EHRTGLGLGMCG
+594 EHRAGLGLGVCG
-606 DDNSALFGV
+606 EDNSALFGV
-615 QRMLMGYACGADP
+615 QRMLMGFACGADP
-628 VRSDSAGA
+628 VAANATGA
-636 TPYPEVGGLDAELAG
+636 TPYLEVGGLEAELAG
-651 SLAHLLQALIGW
+651 SLAHLLQTLIDW
-663 WQTATQDA
+663 WQTCAQEA
-671 TPASWAERGRALLAA
+671 TPAQWAEQGRALLAA
-686 MFKPRDDNDRNALS
+686 MFKPRDDNDRNAIA

-712 CGEAGFAQAVPLAVA
+712 CAEAGFAEAMPLAVA

-764 VCLLGMNDGDYPRR
+764 VCLLGMNDEDYPRR

-819 YVSWSGRSVRDNSE
+819 YVSWSGRSVRDNGE

-847 DLLWGKGTAEHLTTT
+847 DLLWGKGTAGRLTTE
-862 HPLQP
+862 HPLQA
-867 FGRAYFEAGTGLQTY
+867 FSRTYFEEGSGLHTY
-882 AKEWQAA
+882 AKEWRAA
-889 QVGRSTESGNP
+889 QSVSPADVVFDREALAEKTSRSEIALTRSSGD
-900 WEAAHAAE
+900 
-908 SARLGREQVFF
+908 
-919 EQGLAPTESRG
+919 
-930 SKGLGLL
+930 LL
-937 PPLESAQGVPVIH
+937 PPLESAQGVPVIT
-950 LLQLG
+950 LIQLT
-955 RFLRKPVGAFFRER
+955 RFLLKPVGAFFRER
-969 LQVHLED
+969 LQVHLHD
-976 ERSELHD
+976 ERSELRD
-983 EELFGLGGLDLYQL
+983 EELFGLAGLDLYQL
-997 LDHELQ
+997 IDHELQ
-1003 HVPAPLSADTVPVH
+1003 HLPTELSADTLPAH

-1034 GVGTLEAQ
+1034 GVG
-1042 KLSARL
+1042 KLAAENLKARL

-1053 AVLREREA
+1053 AALRERQV
-1061 YPEAAERVL
+1061 YPEAAERLL
-1070 VDLSHPQVAL
+1070 VDWAHPQVAL

-1086 VLVGM
+1086 VLAS
-1091 GVHEGGHLSLHL
+1091 EGGQMSLHL
-1103 RASDLASFKTQKPL
+1103 RASDLANLKNKTPQ
-1117 AYPDKLI
+1117 AHPDKLI

-1132 AAAMGKPFQCVVV
+1132 AAAMDQPLKCVVV

-1151 RVQAQEREAARAQL
+1151 RMAEPAPEAARAQL
-1165 FGLLAIWAEGMCW
+1165 SALLDVWAEGMRW

-1190 VKDPDN
+1190 LKDPEN
-1196 SNALADA
+1196 LNALADA
-1203 YEGSE
+1203 FEGSD
-1208 FKTAEKDKDPALA
+1208 FKRAEKDKDPALA
-1221 RTYPTVNDLLAT
+1221 RTYATLEDLLAT
-1233 GEFDRLARAVYA
+1233 GEFERLAQIVYA
-1245 PLKAWAEQIVIEPLP
+1245 PLKAWAEQAEIEVLP
-1260 DAPEDDG
+1260 DAPH
-1267 DSDTQGE
+1267 DSE
-1274 QP
+1274 EEELA

>member
-1 MPKAVDKSLHK
+1 MSAPSI
-12 PVKAHACWV
+12 
-21 CAMRLKNKQKA
+21 
-32 RGVQDGSQRLGMAVA
+32 S
-47 WHFLRLFLLFC
+47 
-58 TLFRSLVFQA
+58 
-68 RCPAAERMTTSLIA
+68 

-97 DTLTAWLR
+97 DTLTGWLR
-105 AHPLHPLESE
+105 AHPLLPLESE

-130 ELARQSGVCA
+130 ELARQGGVCA

-155 RQVLGT
+155 RQVLGAAN
-161 HQVPPDSPLDKLPM
+161 VPPDSPLDKLPM
-175 TWRLMALLPT
+175 TWRLMALLPG
-185 CLEDPVFKPVAGFL
+185 CLQDPVFQPVAGFL

-231 WSAGRDVLRKSA
+231 WAAGRNVLRKAA
-243 GAVALAQDQ
+243 GHDELGEDQ
-252 LWQAELWRRVLAT
+252 LWQADLWRRVLAT
-265 LDEAQRQATRPAL
+265 LDDSQRQATRPAL
-278 HARALAHV
+278 HARALAHL

-291 LASAVARRVSVFG
+291 LASPVARRVSVFG

-309 GQLLEMLAALAVHS
+309 GQLLEMLAALAAHS
-323 QVMLA
+323 QVLLA

-353 HADRGEALAHLPLA
+353 HAYRGEALAGLPLA

-400 RQLTQWP
+400 QQVTQWP
-407 RLDFFDDVPGEDGS
+407 RLDFFDDVPGEDGT

-435 PSSGESSPK
+435 PSSGGTP
-444 AHPLSAGDASLVFKM
+444 AQPLRKDDHSVAFSV

-479 TPPGDQ
+479 NSPES
-485 NLSPREVVVMVP
+485 LSPRDVVVMVP

-518 RFIPFDM
+518 RFIPYDI

-531 AISPLIHALEWL
+531 AISPLIHAVEWL
-543 LALPQQRGRMSELVE
+543 LALPQQRSRMSELVE

-594 EHRTGLGLGMCG
+594 EHRAGLGLGVCG
-606 DDNSALFGV
+606 DENSALFGV
-615 QRMLMGYACGADP
+615 QRMLMGYACGGDP
-628 VRSDSAGA
+628 VDGEVSLGVS
-636 TPYPEVGGLDAELAG
+636 PYAEVGGLDAELAG
-651 SLAHLLQALIGW
+651 SLAHLLQALIDW
-663 WQTATQDA
+663 WQTCTQSA
-671 TPASWAERGRALLAA
+671 TPGQWAERCRAMLSAL
-686 MFKPRDDNDRNALS
+686 FKPRDDNDRNALA
-700 ALDQALTDWVRA
+700 ALDQALNDWVRS
-712 CGEAGFAQAVPLAVA
+712 CGEAGFAEAVPLAVA
-727 RSAWLEALKT
+727 RSAWLEALKA

-778 SPRADFDLMGLPGMS
+778 SPRADFDLMGLPGMT

-847 DLLWGKGTAEHLTTT
+847 DLLWGKDTAKSLTTV

-867 FGRAYFEAGTGLQTY
+867 FSRAYFEWGSGLSTY
-882 AKEWQAA
+882 AKEWRAA
-889 QVGRSTESGNP
+889 QDVQRCDAVTEM
-900 WEAAHAAE
+900 
-908 SARLGREQVFF
+908 
-919 EQGLAPTESRG
+919 G
-930 SKGLGLL
+930 SPASVPALL
-937 PPLESAQGVPVIH
+937 PPLMAANEQAPIISLAQ
-950 LLQLG
+950 LA

-1003 HVPAPLSADTVPVH
+1003 HVPADLSADELPRH
-1017 VQQVVQRLRQA
+1017 AARVVQHLREA

-1042 KLSARL
+1042 KLTHIL
-1048 QAMLG
+1048 QTQLAAALH
-1053 AVLREREA
+1053 ERVA
-1061 YPEAAERVL
+1061 YPDMAERVL
-1070 VDLSHPQVAL
+1070 VDQAHPQVSL
-1080 QDALGD
+1080 QDALGS
-1086 VLVGM
+1086 VLAG
-1091 GVHEGGHLSLHL
+1091 EGGQMLLSL
-1103 RASDLASFKTQKPL
+1103 RANKLVSISKAGKATVLPE
-1117 AYPDKLI
+1117 KLI
-1124 DIWLLSLA
+1124 DIWLQSLA
-1132 AAAMGKPFQCVVV
+1132 AAAMGHSLCCVVV
-1145 GRNAVL
+1145 GRNAVV
-1151 RVQAQEREAARAQL
+1151 RVGPQDPQAARAQL
-1165 FGLLAIWAEGMCW
+1165 QILLATWAEGMRW
-1178 PLPLPPGVALQW
+1178 PLPLPPSVALQW
-1190 VKDPDN
+1190 LKDKEN
-1196 SNALADA
+1196 TNALADA
-1203 YEGSE
+1203 YEGSD
-1208 FKTAEKDKDPALA
+1208 FKRAEKDKDPALA
-1221 RTYPTVNDLLAT
+1221 RTYPTVEDLLAT
-1233 GEFDRLARAVYA
+1233 GALDRLAQAVYA
-1245 PLKAWAEQIVIEPLP
+1245 PLKEWAAQAQVETLP
-1260 DAPEDDG
+1260 DAPADDEGEDA
-1267 DSDTQGE
+1267 
-1274 QP
+1274 

>member
-1 MPKAVDKSLHK
+1 MPVS
-12 PVKAHACWV
+12 PI
-21 CAMRLKNKQKA
+21 
-32 RGVQDGSQRLGMAVA
+32 
-47 WHFLRLFLLFC
+47 
-58 TLFRSLVFQA
+58 
-68 RCPAAERMTTSLIA
+68 P

-97 DTLTAWLR
+97 DTLTGWLR
-105 AHPLHPLESE
+105 GHPLDPLESE

-130 ELARQSGVCA
+130 ELARQGGVCA

-155 RQVLGT
+155 RQVLGA
-161 HQVPPDSPLDKLPM
+161 HNVPPDSPLDKLPM
-175 TWRLMALLPT
+175 TWRLMALLPE
-185 CLEDPVFKPVAGFL
+185 CLGDPVFQPVAGFL

-231 WSAGRDVLRKSA
+231 WAAGRDVLRQAA
-243 GAVALAQDQ
+243 GSHELAQDQ

-265 LDEAQRQATRPAL
+265 LDDTQRQATRPAL
-278 HARALAHV
+278 HARALAHL

-309 GQLLEMLAALAVHS
+309 GQLLEMLAALAAHS

-353 HADRGEALAHLPLA
+353 HAYRGEALAGLPLA

-400 RQLTQWP
+400 QQLTQWP
-407 RLDFFDDVPGEDGS
+407 RLDFFDDVPGEDGT
-421 RLLAQLQRRIRDLE
+421 RMLAQLQRRIRDLE
-435 PSSGESSPK
+435 PSSGGAPVEPW
-444 AHPLSAGDASLVFKM
+444 ALGDQSVVFKI

-479 TPPGDQ
+479 TPPGEQ
-485 NLSPREVVVMVP
+485 PVSPRDVVVMVP
-497 DIELMAPAIRAVF
+497 DIETMAPAIRAVF
-510 GQYKRSDA
+510 GQYKRADA
-518 RFIPFDM
+518 RFIPFDI

-531 AISPLIHALEWL
+531 AISPLIHAVEWL
-543 LALPQQRGRMSELVE
+543 LALPQQRSRMSELVE

-568 FGLKDEHLPTLT
+568 FGLSEAGLPTLT

-594 EHRTGLGLGMCG
+594 EHRAGLGLGVCG

-628 VRSDSAGA
+628 VAEDALGA

-651 SLAHLLQALIGW
+651 SLAHLLQALIDW

-671 TPASWAERGRALLAA
+671 TPAQWAERGRAMLAA

-712 CGEAGFAQAVPLAVA
+712 CAEAGFAETVPLAVA
-727 RSAWLEALKT
+727 RSAWLEALKM

-759 IPFKA
+759 IPFKV

-778 SPRADFDLMGLPGMS
+778 SPRADFDLMGLPGIS

-847 DLLWGKGTAEHLTTT
+847 DLLWGQGTAERQTTV
-862 HPLQP
+862 HPLQA
-867 FGRAYFEAGTGLQTY
+867 FSRTYFEEGSALQTY
-882 AKEWQAA
+882 AKEWRAA
-889 QVGRSTESGNP
+889 QNNSPAGAISGP
-900 WEAAHAAE
+900 EALAEKPSRPE
-908 SARLGREQVFF
+908 SAPTASL
-919 EQGLAPTESRG
+919 LAW
-930 SKGLGLL
+930 L
-937 PPLESAQGVPVIH
+937 PPLESAQGVPVIT
-950 LLQLG
+950 LAQLA

-976 ERSELHD
+976 ERSALHD
-983 EELFGLGGLDLYQL
+983 EELFGLAGLDLYQL
-997 LDHELQ
+997 IDHELQ
-1003 HVPAPLSADTVPVH
+1003 HVPTALNADTLPAH

-1034 GVGTLEAQ
+1034 GVGMLAAQ
-1042 KLSARL
+1042 NLQVRL

-1053 AVLREREA
+1053 AALRERQA
-1061 YPEAAERVL
+1061 YPDAAERLL
-1070 VDLSHPQVAL
+1070 VDWAHPQVAL

-1086 VLVGM
+1086 VRAG
-1091 GVHEGGHLSLHL
+1091 EGGQMSLHL
-1103 RASDLASFKTQKPL
+1103 RASDLASFKTQKPQ
-1117 AYPDKLI
+1117 AHPDKLI

-1132 AAAMGKPFQCVVV
+1132 AAAMGQPLRCVVV

-1151 RVQAQEREAARAQL
+1151 RMAEPEPEAARAQL
-1165 FGLLAIWAEGMCW
+1165 TVLLAVWAEGMRW

-1190 VKDPDN
+1190 LKDQDN
-1196 SNALADA
+1196 INALADA
-1203 YEGSE
+1203 YEGSD
-1208 FKTAEKDKDPALA
+1208 FKRAEKDKDPALA
-1221 RTYPTVNDLLAT
+1221 RTYARVEDLLAT
-1233 GEFDRLARAVYA
+1233 GAFERLAETVYA
-1245 PLKAWAEQIVIEPLP
+1245 PLKAWVEQAEIEALP
-1260 DAPEDDG
+1260 DAIH
-1267 DSDTQGE
+1267 DSEEGE
-1274 QP
+1274 LA

>member
-1 MPKAVDKSLHK
+1 MPAS
-12 PVKAHACWV
+12 
-21 CAMRLKNKQKA
+21 
-32 RGVQDGSQRLGMAVA
+32 SI
-47 WHFLRLFLLFC
+47 
-58 TLFRSLVFQA
+58 S
-68 RCPAAERMTTSLIA
+68 
-82 PGFIALHSHRSEVLA
+82 PGFIALHSHRAEVLA
-97 DTLTAWLR
+97 DTLTGWLR
-105 AHPLHPLESE
+105 THPLQPLESE

-130 ELARQSGVCA
+130 ELARQAGVCA

-155 RQVLGT
+155 RQVLGAVN
-161 HQVPPDSPLDKLPM
+161 VPPDSPLDKLPM
-175 TWRLMALLPT
+175 TWRLMALLPG
-185 CLEDPVFKPVAGFL
+185 CLADPVFRPVAGFL

-223 YRPDWLQD
+223 YRADWLQD
-231 WSAGRDVLRKSA
+231 WAAGRNVLRKAA
-243 GAVALAQDQ
+243 GHDALGEDQ

-265 LDEAQRQATRPAL
+265 LDETQRQATRPAL
-278 HARALAHV
+278 HARALAHL

-291 LASAVARRVSVFG
+291 LASSVARRVSVFG

-309 GQLLEMLAALAVHS
+309 GQLLEMLAALAAHS
-323 QVMLA
+323 QVLLA

-353 HADRGEALAHLPLA
+353 HAYRGEALAGLPLS

-373 PTLLAAWGRQ
+373 PTLLATWGRQ

-388 RQLDAFDDLQAA
+388 RQLDVFDDLQAA
-400 RQLTQWP
+400 QQVTQWP
-407 RLDFFDDVPGEDGS
+407 RLDFFDDVPGEDGT

-435 PSSGESSPK
+435 PSSGGTL
-444 AHPLSAGDASLVFKM
+444 AQPLREGDASVTFSV

-479 TPPGDQ
+479 TSAGP
-485 NLSPREVVVMVP
+485 LSPRDVVVMVP

-518 RFIPFDM
+518 RFIPYDI

-531 AISPLIHALEWL
+531 AISPLIHAVEWL
-543 LALPQQRGRMSELVE
+543 LALPQQRSRMSELVE

-594 EHRTGLGLGMCG
+594 EHRAGLGLGVCG

-628 VRSDSAGA
+628 VDDCVSLGVS
-636 TPYPEVGGLDAELAG
+636 PYPEVGGLDAELAG
-651 SLAHLLQALIGW
+651 SLAHLLQALIDW
-663 WQTATQDA
+663 WQTCSQSA
-671 TPASWAERGRALLAA
+671 TPAQWAERCRAMLAA
-686 MFKPRDDNDRNALS
+686 LFKPRDDNDRNALA
-700 ALDQALTDWVRA
+700 ALDQALNDWVQA
-712 CGEAGFAQAVPLAVA
+712 CGEAGFAEAVPLAVT
-727 RSAWLEALKT
+727 RSAWLEALKA

-778 SPRADFDLMGLPGMS
+778 SPRADFDLMGLPGMM

-806 LMLEALLSARQVL
+806 LMLEALLSARQML

-847 DLLWGKGTAEHLTTT
+847 DLLWGKDTAQGLTTV

-867 FGRAYFEAGTGLQTY
+867 FSRAYFEAGSGLLTY
-882 AKEWQAA
+882 AKEWRAA
-889 QVGRSTESGNP
+889 QDVQRGDVASETGTPSSALALLSP
-900 WEAAHAAE
+900 LMAANDQAPII
-908 SARLGREQVFF
+908 S
-919 EQGLAPTESRG
+919 LA
-930 SKGLGLL
+930 
-937 PPLESAQGVPVIH
+937 
-950 LLQLG
+950 QLA

-1003 HVPAPLSADTVPVH
+1003 HVPAELSADELPSH
-1017 VQQVVQRLRQA
+1017 AARVVQHLRQA

-1042 KLSARL
+1042 KLTHIL
-1048 QAMLG
+1048 QTQLAAALI
-1053 AVLREREA
+1053 ERGA
-1061 YPEAAERVL
+1061 YPDMAERVL
-1070 VDLSHPQVAL
+1070 VDQAHPQVSL
-1080 QDALGD
+1080 QDALG
-1086 VLVGM
+1086 GM
-1091 GVHEGGHLSLHL
+1091 LAGEGGQMLLSL
-1103 RASDLASFKTQKPL
+1103 RANDVADLKPKTLL
-1117 AYPDKLI
+1117 ARPEKLI
-1124 DIWLLSLA
+1124 DIWLQSLA
-1132 AAAMGKPFQCVVV
+1132 AAAMGHSVRCVVV
-1145 GRNAVL
+1145 GRNAVV
-1151 RVQAQEREAARAQL
+1151 RAEPQDPEAARAQL
-1165 FGLLAIWAEGMCW
+1165 QTLLATWAEGMRW

-1190 VKDPDN
+1190 LKDREN
-1196 SNALADA
+1196 TNALADA
-1203 YEGSE
+1203 YEGSD
-1208 FKTAEKDKDPALA
+1208 FKSAEKDKDPALA
-1221 RTYPTVNDLLAT
+1221 RTYPAVEDLLAT
-1233 GEFDRLARAVYA
+1233 GALDRLAQAVYA
-1245 PLKAWAEQIVIEPLP
+1245 PLKAWAAEAEVEALP
-1260 DAPEDDG
+1260 DAPADDEG
-1267 DSDTQGE
+1267 DE
-1274 QP
+1274 A

>member
-1 MPKAVDKSLHK
+1 MSALVHRMPAS
-12 PVKAHACWV
+12 
-21 CAMRLKNKQKA
+21 
-32 RGVQDGSQRLGMAVA
+32 SI
-47 WHFLRLFLLFC
+47 
-58 TLFRSLVFQA
+58 S
-68 RCPAAERMTTSLIA
+68 

-105 AHPLHPLESE
+105 AHPLQPLESE

-130 ELARQSGVCA
+130 ELARQGGVCA

-155 RQVLGT
+155 RQVLGK
-161 HQVPPDSPLDKLPM
+161 HNVPPDSPLDKLPM
-175 TWRLMALLPT
+175 TWRLMDLLPG
-185 CLEDPVFKPVAGFL
+185 CLQDPVFQPVAGFL

-231 WSAGRDVLRKSA
+231 WAAGRNVLRKAA
-243 GAVALAQDQ
+243 GQDELGEDQ

-265 LDEAQRQATRPAL
+265 LDDSQRQATRPAL
-278 HARALAHV
+278 HARALAHL

-291 LASAVARRVSVFG
+291 LASPVARRVSVFG

-309 GQLLEMLAALAVHS
+309 GQLLEMLAALAAHS
-323 QVMLA
+323 QVLLA

-353 HADRGEALAHLPLA
+353 HAYRGETLAGLPLA

-400 RQLTQWP
+400 QQVTQWP
-407 RLDFFDDVPGEDGS
+407 RLDFFDDVPGEDGT

-435 PSSGESSPK
+435 PSSGGTP
-444 AHPLSAGDASLVFKM
+444 AQPLRKDDASVTFSV

-479 TPPGDQ
+479 TSPEP
-485 NLSPREVVVMVP
+485 LSPRDVVVMVP

-518 RFIPFDM
+518 RFIPYDI

-531 AISPLIHALEWL
+531 AISPLIHAVEWL
-543 LALPQQRGRMSELVE
+543 LVLPQQRSRMSELVE

-568 FGLKDEHLPTLT
+568 FGLKGENLPTLT

-594 EHRTGLGLGMCG
+594 EHREGLGLGVCG

-628 VRSDSAGA
+628 VDDDLSLGVSS
-636 TPYPEVGGLDAELAG
+636 YPEVGGLDAELAG
-651 SLAHLLQALIGW
+651 SLAHLLQALIDW
-663 WQTATQDA
+663 WQICTQSA
-671 TPASWAERGRALLAA
+671 TPAQWAEHCRAMLAA
-686 MFKPRDDNDRNALS
+686 LFKPRDDNDRNALA
-700 ALDQALTDWVRA
+700 ALDQALNDWVRA
-712 CGEAGFAQAVPLAVA
+712 CGDAGFEEAVPLAVA
-727 RSAWLEALKT
+727 RSAWLEALKA

-778 SPRADFDLMGLPGMS
+778 SPRADFDLMGLPGMT

-847 DLLWGKGTAEHLTTT
+847 DLLWGKDTAKGLTTV

-867 FGRAYFEAGTGLQTY
+867 FSRAYFEAGSGLQTY
-882 AKEWQAA
+882 AKEWRAA
-889 QVGRSTESGNP
+889 QLGHL
-900 WEAAHAAE
+900 WEAAPAAE
-908 SARLGREQVFF
+908 SLTSVAPREFR
-919 EQGLAPTESRG
+919 EQGLAPTG
-930 SKGLGLL
+930 YAGLL
-937 PPLESAQGVPVIH
+937 PVLESANGVPVIT
-950 LLQLG
+950 LQQLA

-1003 HVPAPLSADTVPVH
+1003 HVPADLSADELPSH
-1017 VQQVVQRLRQA
+1017 AARVVQHLREA

-1042 KLSARL
+1042 KLTHIL
-1048 QAMLG
+1048 QTQLA
-1053 AVLREREA
+1053 AALRERGA

-1070 VDLSHPQVAL
+1070 VDQAHPQVSL
-1080 QDALGD
+1080 QDALGG
-1086 VLVGM
+1086 VLAG
-1091 GVHEGGHLSLHL
+1091 EGGQMLLSL
-1103 RASDLASFKTQKPL
+1103 RANKLVSISKAGKATALPE
-1117 AYPDKLI
+1117 KLI
-1124 DIWLLSLA
+1124 DIWLQSLA
-1132 AAAMGKPFQCVVV
+1132 AAAMGHPLRCVVV
-1145 GRNAVL
+1145 GRNAVVRAEPL
-1151 RVQAQEREAARAQL
+1151 DPEAARAQL
-1165 FGLLAIWAEGMCW
+1165 HTLLATWAEGMRW
-1178 PLPLPPGVALQW
+1178 PLPLPPSVALQW
-1190 VKDPDN
+1190 LKDREN
-1196 SNALADA
+1196 TNALADA
-1203 YEGSE
+1203 YEGND
-1208 FKTAEKDKDPALA
+1208 FKSAEKDKDPALA
-1221 RTYPTVNDLLAT
+1221 RTYPTVQDLLAT
-1233 GEFDRLARAVYA
+1233 GALDRLAQAAYA
-1245 PLKAWAEQIVIEPLP
+1245 PLKAWAAEAEVEALP
-1260 DAPEDDG
+1260 DAPADDEG
-1267 DSDTQGE
+1267 DE
-1274 QP
+1274 A

>member
-1 MPKAVDKSLHK
+1 MPAS
-12 PVKAHACWV
+12 
-21 CAMRLKNKQKA
+21 
-32 RGVQDGSQRLGMAVA
+32 SI
-47 WHFLRLFLLFC
+47 
-58 TLFRSLVFQA
+58 S
-68 RCPAAERMTTSLIA
+68 

-105 AHPLHPLESE
+105 AHPLLPLESE

-130 ELARQSGVCA
+130 ELARQGGALGGVCA

-155 RQVLGT
+155 RQVLGAAN
-161 HQVPPDSPLDKLPM
+161 VPPDSPLDKLPM
-175 TWRLMALLPT
+175 TWRLMALLPG
-185 CLEDPVFKPVAGFL
+185 CLADPVFQPVAGFL

-231 WSAGRDVLRKSA
+231 WAAGRNVLRKAA
-243 GAVALAQDQ
+243 GHDVLGEDQ

-265 LDEAQRQATRPAL
+265 LDDTQRQATRPAL
-278 HARALAHV
+278 HARALAHL

-291 LASAVARRVSVFG
+291 LASPVARRVSVFG

-309 GQLLEMLAALAVHS
+309 GQLLEMLAALAAHS
-323 QVMLA
+323 QVLLA

-343 REWLQAERRR
+343 RELFQHKPARGQPRGGKTLADVNLAKM
-353 HADRGEALAHLPLA
+353 HA
-367 QMHLHA
+367 HA

-388 RQLDAFDDLQAA
+388 RQLDALDDMQSALAIT
-400 RQLTQWP
+400 QLN
-407 RLDFFDDVPGEDGS
+407 RLDFFQNVPGDDGT

-435 PSSGESSPK
+435 PSSGGTP
-444 AHPLSAGDASLVFKM
+444 AQPLQKDDASVTFSV

-479 TPPGDQ
+479 TSPAS
-485 NLSPREVVVMVP
+485 LSPRDVVVMVP
-497 DIELMAPAIRAVF
+497 DIERMAPAIRAVF

-518 RFIPFDM
+518 RFIPYDI

-531 AISPLIHALEWL
+531 AISPLIHAVEWL
-543 LALPQQRGRMSELVE
+543 LALPHQRSRMSELVE

-568 FGLKDEHLPTLT
+568 FGLKEVHLPTLT

-594 EHRTGLGLGMCG
+594 EHRAGLGLGVCG

-615 QRMLMGYACGADP
+615 QRMLMGYACGADA
-628 VRSDSAGA
+628 VDDDLASGVS
-636 TPYPEVGGLDAELAG
+636 PYAEVGGLDAELAG
-651 SLAHLLQALIGW
+651 SLAHLLQALIDW
-663 WQTATQDA
+663 WKTCTQSA
-671 TPASWAERGRALLAA
+671 TPVQWAERCRALLAA
-686 MFKPRDDNDRNALS
+686 LFKPRDDNDRNALA
-700 ALDQALTDWVRA
+700 ALDQALNDWVRA
-712 CGEAGFAQAVPLAVA
+712 CGEAGFAEAVPLAVA
-727 RSAWLEALKT
+727 RSAWLEALKA

-759 IPFKA
+759 IPFQA

-778 SPRADFDLMGLPGMS
+778 SPRSDFDLMGLPGMA

-806 LMLEALLSARQVL
+806 LMLEALLSARQFL

-847 DLLWGKGTAEHLTTT
+847 DLLWGKDTAHGLTTV

-867 FGRAYFEAGTGLQTY
+867 FSRAYFEAGSGLQTY

-889 QVGRSTESGNP
+889 QIGSPR
-900 WEAAHAAE
+900 
-908 SARLGREQVFF
+908 SARDELAF
-919 EQGLAPTESRG
+919 EASSPGAQRRG
-930 SKGLGLL
+930 DPCWL
-937 PPLESAQGVPVIH
+937 PPLQSANDQPPVIT
-950 LLQLG
+950 LSQLA

-983 EELFGLGGLDLYQL
+983 DELFGLGGLDLYQL

-1003 HVPAPLSADTVPVH
+1003 HVPADLSADELPGH
-1017 VQQVVQRLRQA
+1017 AARGVQWLRLS

-1042 KLSARL
+1042 KLTHILQTQLSA
-1048 QAMLG
+1048 A
-1053 AVLREREA
+1053 LRERQA

-1070 VDLSHPQVAL
+1070 VDQAHPQIHPQVSL
-1080 QDALGD
+1080 QDALGG
-1086 VLVGM
+1086 VLAG
-1091 GVHEGGHLSLHL
+1091 EGGPMRLSL
-1103 RASDLASFKTQKPL
+1103 RANKLVSISKAGTATAMPE
-1117 AYPDKLI
+1117 KLI
-1124 DIWLLSLA
+1124 DIWLQSLA
-1132 AAAMGKPFQCVVV
+1132 AAAMGHSLRCVVV
-1145 GRNAVL
+1145 GRNAVV
-1151 RVQAQEREAARAQL
+1151 RVPPQDPEAARAQL
-1165 FGLLAIWAEGMCW
+1165 QVLLATWAEGMRW
-1178 PLPLPPGVALQW
+1178 PLPLPPSVALQW
-1190 VKDPDN
+1190 LKDKEN
-1196 SNALADA
+1196 TNALADA
-1203 YEGSE
+1203 YEGSD
-1208 FKTAEKDKDPALA
+1208 FKSAEKDQDPALA
-1221 RTYPTVNDLLAT
+1221 RTYPTVEDLLAT
-1233 GEFDRLARAVYA
+1233 GALDRLAQAVYA
-1245 PLKAWAEQIVIEPLP
+1245 PLKDWAAQTQVEVLP
-1260 DAPEDDG
+1260 DAPADDEG
-1267 DSDTQGE
+1267 DLA
-1274 QP
+1274 

>member
-1 MPKAVDKSLHK
+1 MPAS
-12 PVKAHACWV
+12 
-21 CAMRLKNKQKA
+21 
-32 RGVQDGSQRLGMAVA
+32 SI
-47 WHFLRLFLLFC
+47 
-58 TLFRSLVFQA
+58 S
-68 RCPAAERMTTSLIA
+68 

-105 AHPLHPLESE
+105 AHPLLPLESE

-130 ELARQSGVCA
+130 ELARQGGVCA

-155 RQVLGT
+155 RQVLGK
-161 HQVPPDSPLDKLPM
+161 HNVPPDSPLDKLPM
-175 TWRLMALLPT
+175 TWRLMALLPG
-185 CLEDPVFKPVAGFL
+185 CLSDPVFQPVAGFL

-231 WSAGRDVLRKSA
+231 WAAGRNALRKAA
-243 GAVALAQDQ
+243 GHDELGEDQ
-252 LWQAELWRRVLAT
+252 LWQAELWRRVLDT
-265 LDEAQRQATRPAL
+265 LDDSQRQATRPAL
-278 HARALAHV
+278 HARALAHL

-291 LASAVARRVSVFG
+291 LASPVARRVSVFG

-309 GQLLEMLAALAVHS
+309 GQLLEMLAALAAHS
-323 QVMLA
+323 QVLLA

-353 HADRGEALAHLPLA
+353 HAYRGEALAGLPLA

-400 RQLTQWP
+400 QQVTQWP
-407 RLDFFDDVPGEDGS
+407 RLDFFDDVPVEDGT

-435 PSSGESSPK
+435 PSSGGTP
-444 AHPLSAGDASLVFKM
+444 ALPLRQDDHSVTFSV

-479 TPPGDQ
+479 TAPEP
-485 NLSPREVVVMVP
+485 LSPRDVVVMVP
-497 DIELMAPAIRAVF
+497 DIEVMAPAIRAVF

-518 RFIPFDM
+518 RFIPYDI

-531 AISPLIHALEWL
+531 AISPLIHAVEWL
-543 LALPQQRGRMSELVE
+543 LALPQQRSRMSELVE

-594 EHRTGLGLGMCG
+594 EHRAGLGLGVCG

-628 VRSDSAGA
+628 VDDEVSLGVS
-636 TPYPEVGGLDAELAG
+636 PYPEVGGLDAELAG
-651 SLAHLLQALIGW
+651 SLAHLLQALIDW
-663 WQTATQDA
+663 WQICTQSA
-671 TPASWAERGRALLAA
+671 TPAKWAERCRAMLAA
-686 MFKPRDDNDRNALS
+686 LFKPRDDNDRNALA
-700 ALDQALTDWVRA
+700 ALDQALNDWVRA
-712 CGEAGFAQAVPLAVA
+712 CGEAGFAEAVPLAVA
-727 RSAWLEALKT
+727 RSAWLEALKA

-778 SPRADFDLMGLPGMS
+778 SPRADFDLMGLPGMT

-847 DLLWGKGTAEHLTTT
+847 DLLWGKDTAKDLTTV

-867 FGRAYFEAGTGLQTY
+867 FSRAYFEVGSGLLTY
-882 AKEWQAA
+882 AKEWRAA
-889 QVGRSTESGNP
+889 QDVQRGDGASETGTPSSALALLSP
-900 WEAAHAAE
+900 LMAANDQA
-908 SARLGREQVFF
+908 
-919 EQGLAPTESRG
+919 
-930 SKGLGLL
+930 
-937 PPLESAQGVPVIH
+937 PVIS
-950 LLQLG
+950 LAQLA

-1003 HVPAPLSADTVPVH
+1003 HVPADLSADELPSH
-1017 VQQVVQRLRQA
+1017 AARVVQYLREA

-1042 KLSARL
+1042 KLTHIL
-1048 QAMLG
+1048 QTQLAAALH
-1053 AVLREREA
+1053 ERGA

-1070 VDLSHPQVAL
+1070 VDQVNPQVSL
-1080 QDALGD
+1080 QDALGG
-1086 VLVGM
+1086 VLAG
-1091 GVHEGGHLSLHL
+1091 EGGQMLLSL
-1103 RASDLASFKTQKPL
+1103 RANDVADLKPKTPL
-1117 AYPDKLI
+1117 ARPEKLI
-1124 DIWLLSLA
+1124 DIWLQSLA
-1132 AAAMGKPFQCVVV
+1132 AAAMGHSVRCVVV
-1145 GRNAVL
+1145 GRNAVV
-1151 RVQAQEREAARAQL
+1151 RAEPQDPEAARTQL
-1165 FGLLAIWAEGMCW
+1165 QTLLATWAEGMRW

-1190 VKDPDN
+1190 LKDKEN
-1196 SNALADA
+1196 TNALADA
-1203 YEGSE
+1203 YEGSD
-1208 FKTAEKDKDPALA
+1208 FKSAEKDKDPALS
-1221 RTYPTVNDLLAT
+1221 RTYPTVQDLLAT
-1233 GEFDRLARAVYA
+1233 GALDRLAQAVYA
-1245 PLKAWAEQIVIEPLP
+1245 PLKAWAAEAEVEALP
-1260 DAPEDDG
+1260 DAPADDEG
-1267 DSDTQGE
+1267 DE
-1274 QP
+1274 A